1 MEVKEYDGYKLLIKC
16 IFWTSTILTLFIA
29 SCCYIVPQY
38 GVYEQRLKGQ
48 ARLQE
53 AESSRQIA
61 VVEAEAKKI
70 AATQLALAEIE
81 RAKGVAQANTI
92 IADSLKNNES
102 YLRYLWIQGLENGKS
117 EVIYI
122 PTEAGLPIL
131 EAQRLKK

>member
-1 MEVKEYDGYKLLIKC
+1 MDKEEISGCKFAIKIVIC
-16 IFWTSTILTLFIA
+16 AIVGSILFA
-29 SCCYIVPQY
+29 SGCYITPQY

-81 RAKGVAQANTI
+81 RAKGVAQANQI
-92 IADSLKNNES
+92 ISDSLKNNEA
-102 YLRYLWIQGLENGKS
+102 YLRYLWIQGLEHGDH